1 MAGSVE
7 KEWRTERNASGT
19 EPVSSH
25 FVARRNDSF
34 ADTHTHT
41 RVHTS
46 YDSRRVPEC
55 VENASKERFRARVF
69 RSLPLLQL
77 RESLLLLLDPSLRFS
92 LLEISLENKI
102 FGGQGTYS
110 LPLLVTSNLLK
121 QSQLSSPRLARPTC
135 GAALTQLRPTSG
147 GTDRHLNCHR
157 L

>member
-77 RESLLLLLDPSLRFS
+77 RESLLLLLDPSLLSRIKYSGDKVHILLSPSSSQATS
-92 LLEISLENKI
+92 LNSRN
-102 FGGQGTYS
+102 F
-110 LPLLVTSNLLK
+110 PLHGSRV
-121 QSQLSSPRLARPTC
+121 PLAAP
-135 GAALTQLRPTSG
+135 P
-147 GTDRHLNCHR
+147 
-157 L
+157 

>member
-55 VENASKERFRARVF
+55 VENASKERFRARIF

-92 LLEISLENKI
+92 LLEISLSRIKYSGDKI
-102 FGGQGTYS
+102 HILLSPSSSQATS
-110 LPLLVTSNLLK
+110 LNSRNFPLHGSRV
-121 QSQLSSPRLARPTC
+121 PLAAP
-135 GAALTQLRPTSG
+135 P
-147 GTDRHLNCHR
+147 
-157 L
+157 